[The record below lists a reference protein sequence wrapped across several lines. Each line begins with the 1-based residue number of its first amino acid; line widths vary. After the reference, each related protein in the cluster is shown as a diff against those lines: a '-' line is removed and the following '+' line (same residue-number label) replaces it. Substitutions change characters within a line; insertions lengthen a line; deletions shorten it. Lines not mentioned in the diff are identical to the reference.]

1 MNGKPRKPPREKNQT
16 SRYLSGDVD
25 EDRVEN
31 NERFSDRARQAR
43 QTKFAR
49 TAVLQAE
56 SAGQDLQTLP
66 IGFVVQV
73 FSLFCEVEH
82 ERSRYLCV
90 VRKTMTKLAE
100 TSIVVGDRVRFRLGM
115 SDADRPEQGMDVV
128 RGDGPQGVVEQMLP
142 RQTVLTRADSFKQ
155 RSEHPI
161 VANAEQMLIV
171 VAVRQPRPKWGL
183 VDRMT
188 VAARGGGLVP
198 IICLNKIDL
207 PEEGAED
214 LAAARAVI
222 AHYHSMGID
231 VLETSVINGLGITEL
246 SAKLLGRVTVLAG
259 HSGAGKSSLISAV
272 QPGLDIRVAEVSAIT
287 DKGRHTTTS
296 ARWYDL
302 NAGGAVVDTP
312 GVKLF
317 GLWKVTEENL
327 AEFFPDVKAGT
338 APEWRKV
345 SYQRIGESLAR

>member
-1 MNGKPRKPPREKNQT
+1 MKGKPRKPPREKDLT

-25 EDRVEN
+25 EDRVESV
-31 NERFSDRARQAR
+31 ERFGDRTRQAR

-56 SAGQDLQTLP
+56 SAGQDLDTLP

-82 ERSRYLCV
+82 ERARYLCV
-90 VRKTMTKLAE
+90 VRKTISKLAE

-115 SDADRPEQGMDVV
+115 PGADRPEQGVDVI
-128 RGDGPQGVVEQMLP
+128 RGDGPQGVVEQMMP
-142 RQTVLTRADSFKQ
+142 RQTVLTRADSFKAQ
-155 RSEHPI
+155 LEHPI

-188 VAARGGGLVP
+188 VAARGGGLSP

-214 LAAARAVI
+214 LAAARANI

-231 VLETSVINGLGITEL
+231 VLETSVIENRGIAEL
-246 SAKLLGRVTVLAG
+246 SAKLQGKVTVLAG

-287 DKGRHTTTS
+287 DKGRHTTTG

-302 NAGGAVVDTP
+302 NIGGAVIDTP

-317 GLWKVTEENL
+317 GLWNVTAENL
-327 AEFFPDVKAGT
+327 EEFFPDVEAGT
-338 APEWRKV
+338 APPWRED
-345 SYQRIGESLAR
+345 SFRRIAASVEK